1 MKLLTGSTTG
11 TTTAATATASAT
23 ATAAATITT
32 TSAGANSSASSSS
45 SFSSN
50 SNHNSNSSPSV
61 NATPITTSIVQ
72 SNAVSSCSSI
82 VARQGI
88 IDYEKIYA
96 VLMNKNLSFDHSVVL
111 QYLSDHGINRFEDLA
126 NLGDAQFDQLIGYM
140 RNVPKKKIL
149 IWLKRLDPSSL
160 EMLAI

>member
-1 MKLLTGSTTG
+1 M
-11 TTTAATATASAT
+11 
-23 ATAAATITT
+23 
-32 TSAGANSSASSSS
+32 
-45 SFSSN
+45 
-50 SNHNSNSSPSV
+50 
-61 NATPITTSIVQ
+61 
-72 SNAVSSCSSI
+72 
-82 VARQGI
+82 ARQGI

-126 NLGDAQFDQLIGYM
+126 NLGDAQFDQLISYM